1 MSEEKRPAVSVIVP
15 VYKVEDCLPA
25 CAESLLGQTFT
36 DFELIL
42 VDDGSP
48 DGCGALCD
56 SYAARDSRVKVI
68 HRQNGGLSA
77 ARNSGLDA
85 ARGEAIAFVDAD
97 DAVAP
102 DYLEKLRAALE
113 KAGADMAVCA
123 VEDVD
128 EAGAP
133 LSPPVLT
140 VPEEAGVFEGKELL
154 ARFFG
159 PASTCYTVA
168 WNKLYRRKL
177 WENLRY
183 PAGRIH
189 EDDAVA
195 HLLYWQAEKVV
206 CIPDVLYFYR
216 LRQGSICRTE
226 LRPSAFDGVDAAA
239 ARCRFFAAHG
249 RPDLAALALPGAW
262 RRYLSLCA
270 RCEAAPLT
278 WALAARWQE
287 AQAQMAGLLP
297 LLKGCPGLSPRE
309 KLGCRRWAKRALP
322 LPPKTDKLRVA
333 LLLPP
338 GLPMPAVKGGAVETL
353 AEHLARQNARFKEME
368 LAVLCQWD
376 EEAAGES
383 ARFADTLF
391 YYQTP
396 PAQDLAHR
404 LAVRLSALMGRP
416 VHWNRW
422 YAKPLPF
429 LKRLD
434 ADWYLGE
441 GGDLSGW
448 RQASRALGRGRFAAH
463 LHGETAGSAALDEIY
478 GRALC
483 ISEFVRRAWLSG
495 SGEGPESA
503 ALLPNCADID
513 LFHPAES
520 EADAAEAADLR
531 AKLGFDK
538 EDFVVL
544 FCGRTSPEKG
554 VHQLLAALGNIP
566 DERVKLLVAGSP
578 FFGAKDRSD
587 YADGLQK
594 QAAALGGRVK
604 FAGFVPNP
612 RLPGYYRM
620 ANAACFPALWQ
631 EPAGITAIEA
641 MACGCP
647 VIATE
652 SGGLPE
658 YLAGS
663 GAILLPRSEV
673 WEDGQLRGVPGV
685 PPLADTIARA
695 ILALK
700 ADPARAAAMAKAGRE
715 AAGRYA
721 PETYYHTLLAALEG
735 WRTEREIPGGA

>member
-1 MSEEKRPAVSVIVP
+1 MSEEKRPAISVIVP

-36 DFELIL
+36 DFELIF

-56 SYAARDSRVKVI
+56 SYAAQDSRVKVI
-68 HRQNGGLSA
+68 HQKNGGLSA
-77 ARNSGLDA
+77 ARNSGLDI
-85 ARGEAIAFVDAD
+85 ARGETIAFVDSD
-97 DAVAP
+97 DVVAA
-102 DYLEKLRAALE
+102 DYLEKLHAALE
-113 KAGADMAVCA
+113 ETGADMALCA

-128 EAGAP
+128 EALAP
-133 LSPPVLT
+133 LDERVLT
-140 VPEEAGVFEGKELL
+140 LPAAAGVFGGKELL
-154 ARFFG
+154 AEFFG
-159 PASTCYTVA
+159 PSSTYYTVA
-168 WNKLYRRKL
+168 WNKLYRREL
-177 WENLRY
+177 WQDLRY

-206 CIPDVLYFYR
+206 CLADVLYFYR
-216 LRQGSICRTE
+216 LRQGSICRTG

-239 ARCRFFAAHG
+239 ARCRFFAAQD

-270 RCEAAPLT
+270 QCEETALT
-278 WALAARWQE
+278 WPLAARWQE
-287 AQAQMAGLLP
+287 AQAQMATLLP
-297 LLKGCPGLSPRE
+297 LLKNCPGLSARE
-309 KLGCRRWAKRALP
+309 KLSCRRWAKRALP
-322 LPPKTDKLRVA
+322 LPPKTDKPRVA

-338 GLPMPAVKGGAVETL
+338 GLPVPAVKGGAVETL
-353 AEHLARQNARFKEME
+353 AEHLARQNAHFKEME

-396 PAQDLAHR
+396 PDQDLGHR
-404 LAVRLSALMGRP
+404 LKVRFSALLGKP
-416 VHWNRW
+416 IHWNRW
-422 YAKPLPF
+422 YAEPLDF

-441 GGDLSGW
+441 GGDLTGW

-463 LHGETAGSAALDEIY
+463 LHGETPGSAALDEIY
-478 GRALC
+478 SRALC
-483 ISEFVRRAWLSG
+483 ISQFVRSAWLAG

-503 ALLPNCADID
+503 ALVPNCADLD
-513 LFHPAES
+513 LFCPKAK
-520 EADAAEAADLR
+520 AGEAAALR
-531 AKLGFDK
+531 EKLGFGK

-554 VHQLLAALGNIP
+554 VHQLLAAMANIP
-566 DERVKLLVAGSP
+566 DEQVKLLVVGSP

-587 YADGLQK
+587 YADGLRK
-594 QAAALGGRVK
+594 QAETLGERVK

-612 RLPGYYRM
+612 ELPAYYRM

-647 VIATE
+647 VIATA

-663 GAILLPRSEV
+663 GAVILPQSEV
-673 WEDGQLRGVPGV
+673 WEDQQLRGVPGV
-685 PPLADTIARA
+685 PPLEKTIAEA

-715 AAGRYA
+715 AAGRYS
-721 PETYYHTLLAALEG
+721 PEAYYHTLLAALKS
-735 WRTEREIPGGA
+735 WSR

>member
-1 MSEEKRPAVSVIVP
+1 MSEEKRPAISVIVP

-36 DFELIL
+36 DFELIF

-56 SYAARDSRVKVI
+56 GYAAKDSRVKVI
-68 HRQNGGLSA
+68 HQQNGGLSA
-77 ARNSGLDA
+77 ARNAGLDIA
-85 ARGEAIAFVDAD
+85 AGDAIAFVDSD
-97 DAVAP
+97 DVVAA
-102 DYLEKLRAALE
+102 DYLEKLHAALE
-113 KAGADMAVCA
+113 EAGADMALCA

-128 EAGAP
+128 EGLAP
-133 LSPPVLT
+133 LGERALT
-140 VPEEAGVFEGKELL
+140 LPAAAGVTGGQDLL
-154 ARFFG
+154 AEFFG
-159 PASTCYTVA
+159 PSSTYYTVA
-168 WNKLYRRKL
+168 WNKLYRREL
-177 WENLRY
+177 WQDLRY

-195 HLLYWQAEKVV
+195 HLLFWQAKKVV
-206 CIPDVLYFYR
+206 CLADVLYFYR
-216 LRQGSICRTE
+216 LRQGSICRTG

-239 ARCRFFAAHG
+239 ARCRFFTAHS

-262 RRYLSLCA
+262 RRYLALCA
-270 RCEAAPLT
+270 QCGENALT
-278 WALAARWQE
+278 WPLAARWQE
-287 AQAQMAGLLP
+287 AQAQMATLLP
-297 LLKGCPGLSPRE
+297 LLKNCPGLSARE
-309 KLGCRRWAKRALP
+309 KLSCRRWAKRALP
-322 LPPKTDKLRVA
+322 LPPKTDKMRVA

-338 GLPMPAVKGGAVETL
+338 GLPVPAVKGGAVETL

-376 EEAAGES
+376 EDAAGES

-396 PAQDLAHR
+396 PVQTLGHR
-404 LAVRLSALMGRP
+404 LAVRLSALVGKP
-416 VHWNRW
+416 IHWNRW

-434 ADWYLGE
+434 ADWYLAE
-441 GGDLSGW
+441 GGDLTGW

-463 LHGETAGSAALDEIY
+463 LHGETPGSAALDEICP
-478 GRALC
+478 RALC
-483 ISEFVRRAWLSG
+483 ISQFVRSAWLAG

-503 ALLPNCADID
+503 ALVPNCADLD
-513 LFHPAES
+513 LFCPEGKAG
-520 EADAAEAADLR
+520 EAAALR
-531 AKLGFDK
+531 EKLGFGK
-538 EDFVVL
+538 GDFVVL

-554 VHQLLAALGNIP
+554 VHQLLAAMANIP
-566 DERVKLLVAGSP
+566 DEQVKLLVVGSP
-578 FFGAKDRSD
+578 FFGAKARSG
-587 YADGLQK
+587 YADGLQSR
-594 QAAALGGRVK
+594 AEALGGRVK

-612 RLPGYYRM
+612 ELPAYYRM
-620 ANAACFPALWQ
+620 ASAACFPALWQ

-647 VIATE
+647 VIATA

-658 YLAGS
+658 YLEGS
-663 GAILLPRSEV
+663 GAVILPQSEV
-673 WEDGQLRGVPGV
+673 WEDGQLRGVAGV
-685 PPLADTIARA
+685 PPLENTIAEA

-700 ADPARAAAMAKAGRE
+700 ADPARAAAMAKAGRK

-721 PETYYHTLLAALEG
+721 PETYYRTLLAALQG
-735 WRTEREIPGGA
+735 WSR

>member
-1 MSEEKRPAVSVIVP
+1 MSEEKRPAISVIVP

-25 CAESLLGQTFT
+25 CAESLLSQTFT
-36 DFELIL
+36 DFELIF

-48 DGCGALCD
+48 DGCGDLCD
-56 SYAARDSRVKVI
+56 KYAAKDSRVKVI
-68 HRQNGGLSA
+68 HQKNGGLSA
-77 ARNSGLDA
+77 ARNSGLDIA
-85 ARGEAIAFVDAD
+85 AGEAIAFVDSD
-97 DAVAP
+97 DVVTP
-102 DYLEKLRAALE
+102 DYLEKLYAALE
-113 KAGADMAVCA
+113 KTGADMAVCA

-133 LSPPVLT
+133 LEMRVLT
-140 VPEEAGVFEGKELL
+140 LPAAAGVFGGKELL
-154 ARFFG
+154 AEFFG
-159 PASTCYTVA
+159 PSSTYYTVA
-168 WNKLYRRKL
+168 WNKLYRRGL
-177 WENLRY
+177 WETLRY

-195 HLLYWQAEKVV
+195 HLLFWQAERVV
-206 CIPDVLYFYR
+206 CLADLLYHYR
-216 LRQGSICRTE
+216 LRQGSICRTG

-239 ARCRFFAAHG
+239 ARCRFFAEHD

-270 RCEAAPLT
+270 QCEQTALT
-278 WALAARWQE
+278 WPLAARWQE
-287 AQAQMAGLLP
+287 AQARMATLLP
-297 LLKGCPGLSPRE
+297 LLKGCPGLSARE
-309 KLGCRRWAKRALP
+309 KLSCRRWARRALP
-322 LPPKTDKLRVA
+322 LPPKTDKPRVA

-338 GLPMPAVKGGAVETL
+338 GLPVPAVKGGAVETL
-353 AEHLARQNARFKEME
+353 AEHLIRQNARFKEME
-368 LAVLCQWD
+368 LAVVCQWD

-396 PAQDLAHR
+396 PAQDLGHR
-404 LAVRLSALMGRP
+404 LAVRLSALVGKP
-416 VHWNRW
+416 IHWNRW

-429 LKRLD
+429 LTRLN

-441 GGDLSGW
+441 GGDLTGW
-448 RQASRALGRGRFAAH
+448 RQASRALERGRFVAH
-463 LHGETAGSAALDEIY
+463 LHGETPGSPALDEIY
-478 GRALC
+478 SHALC

-495 SGEGPESA
+495 SGEGPERA
-503 ALLPNCADID
+503 ALLPNCADLD
-513 LFHPAES
+513 LFRPEGN
-520 EADAAEAADLR
+520 EGEAAALR

-554 VHQLLAALGNIP
+554 VHQLLAAMANIP
-566 DERVKLLVAGSP
+566 DEQVKLLVVGSP
-578 FFGAKDRSD
+578 FFGAEGRSD
-587 YADGLQK
+587 YADDLQRR
-594 QAAALGGRVK
+594 AEALGGRVK

-612 RLPGYYRM
+612 ELPAYYRLT
-620 ANAACFPALWQ
+620 NAACFPALWQ

-647 VIATE
+647 VIATQ
-652 SGGLPE
+652 SGGMPE

-673 WEDGQLRGVPGV
+673 WEDGRLRGVPGV
-685 PPLADTIARA
+685 PPLENTIAEA

-700 ADPARAAAMAKAGRE
+700 ADPARAAAMAKAGRK

-721 PETYYHTLLAALEG
+721 PETYYRTLLAALQG
-735 WRTEREIPGGA
+735 WSRNQ

>member
-36 DFELIL
+36 DFELIF

-56 SYAARDSRVKVI
+56 GYATQDSRVKVI
-68 HRQNGGLSA
+68 HQKNGGLSA
-77 ARNSGLDA
+77 ARNSGLDI
-85 ARGEAIAFVDAD
+85 ARGETIAFVDSD
-97 DAVAP
+97 DVVAA
-102 DYLEKLRAALE
+102 DYLEKLHAALE
-113 KAGADMAVCA
+113 ETGADMALCA

-128 EAGAP
+128 EA
-133 LSPPVLT
+133 LSPLDERVLT
-140 VPEEAGVFEGKELL
+140 LPAAAGAFGGKELL
-154 ARFFG
+154 AEFFG
-159 PASTCYTVA
+159 PSSTYYTVA
-168 WNKLYRRKL
+168 WNKLYRREL
-177 WENLRY
+177 WQDLRY

-195 HLLYWQAEKVV
+195 HLLFWQAEKVV
-206 CIPDVLYFYR
+206 CLADVLYFYR
-216 LRQGSICRTE
+216 LRQGSICRTG

-239 ARCRFFAAHG
+239 ARCRFFAAHS

-262 RRYLSLCA
+262 RRYLALCA
-270 RCEAAPLT
+270 QCEETALT
-278 WALAARWQE
+278 WPLAARWQE
-287 AQAQMAGLLP
+287 AQAQMATLLP
-297 LLKGCPGLSPRE
+297 ILKNCPGLSPRE
-309 KLGCRRWAKRALP
+309 KLSCRRWAKRALP
-322 LPPKTDKLRVA
+322 LPPQADKMRVA

-338 GLPMPAVKGGAVETL
+338 GLPVPAVKGGAVETL

-396 PAQDLAHR
+396 PAQGLGHR
-404 LAVRLSALMGRP
+404 LAVRFSALLGKP
-416 VHWNRW
+416 IHWNRW
-422 YAKPLPF
+422 YAEPLDF

-441 GGDLSGW
+441 GGDLTGW

-463 LHGETAGSAALDEIY
+463 LHGETPGSAALDEIY
-478 GRALC
+478 SRALC
-483 ISEFVRRAWLSG
+483 ISEFVRRAWLAG
-495 SGEGPESA
+495 SAEAPESA
-503 ALLPNCADID
+503 ALVPNCADTG
-513 LFHPAES
+513 LFCPEGKAG
-520 EADAAEAADLR
+520 EAAALR
-531 AKLGFDK
+531 EKLGFDK

-554 VHQLLAALGNIP
+554 VHQLLAAMANIP
-566 DERVKLLVAGSP
+566 DEQVKLLVVGSP

-587 YADGLQK
+587 YAEGLQK
-594 QAAALGGRVK
+594 QAETLGGRVK

-612 RLPGYYRM
+612 ELPAYYRM

-647 VIATE
+647 VIATA

-663 GAILLPRSEV
+663 GAVILPQSEV
-673 WEDGQLRGVPGV
+673 WEDQQLRGVPGV
-685 PPLADTIARA
+685 PPLENTIAEA

-715 AAGRYA
+715 AAGRYS
-721 PETYYHTLLAALEG
+721 PEAYYHTLLAALKS
-735 WRTEREIPGGA
+735 WSRNQ

>member
-1 MSEEKRPAVSVIVP
+1 MSEEKRPAISVIVP

-36 DFELIL
+36 DFELIF

-56 SYAARDSRVKVI
+56 GYAAQDSRVKVI
-68 HRQNGGLSA
+68 HQKNGGLSA
-77 ARNSGLDA
+77 ARNSGLDI
-85 ARGEAIAFVDAD
+85 ARGETIAFVDSD
-97 DAVAP
+97 DVVAA
-102 DYLEKLRAALE
+102 DYLEKLHAALE
-113 KAGADMAVCA
+113 ETGADMALCA

-128 EAGAP
+128 EALAP
-133 LSPPVLT
+133 LDEQVLT
-140 VPEEAGVFEGKELL
+140 LPAAAGVFGGRDLL
-154 ARFFG
+154 AEFFG
-159 PASTCYTVA
+159 PSSTYYTVA
-168 WNKLYRRKL
+168 WNKLYRREL
-177 WENLRY
+177 WQDLRY

-195 HLLYWQAEKVV
+195 HLLFWQAEKVV
-206 CIPDVLYFYR
+206 CLADVLYFYR
-216 LRQGSICRTE
+216 LRQGSICRTG

-239 ARCRFFAAHG
+239 ARCRFFAAQG

-262 RRYLSLCA
+262 RRYLALCA
-270 RCEAAPLT
+270 QCEKTALAWP
-278 WALAARWQE
+278 LAARWQE
-287 AQAQMAGLLP
+287 SQAQMATLLP
-297 LLKGCPGLSPRE
+297 LLKNCPGLSPRE
-309 KLGCRRWAKRALP
+309 RLSCRRWAKRALP
-322 LPPKTDKLRVA
+322 LPPKTDKPRVA

-338 GLPMPAVKGGAVETL
+338 GLPVPAVKGGAVETL

-391 YYQTP
+391 YYQMP
-396 PAQDLAHR
+396 PAQDLGHR
-404 LAVRLSALMGRP
+404 LAVRLSALVGKP
-416 VHWNRW
+416 IHWNRW
-422 YAKPLPF
+422 YAEPLDF

-441 GGDLSGW
+441 GGDLTGW
-448 RQASRALGRGRFAAH
+448 RQASRALGRGRLAAH
-463 LHGETAGSAALDEIY
+463 LHGETPGSAVLDEIY
-478 GRALC
+478 SRALC
-483 ISEFVRRAWLSG
+483 ISEFVRGAWLAG
-495 SGEGPESA
+495 SAEAPESA
-503 ALLPNCADID
+503 ALVPNCADIS
-513 LFHPAES
+513 LFCPEGK
-520 EADAAEAADLR
+520 EGEAAALR
-531 AKLGFDK
+531 EKLGFDK

-554 VHQLLAALGNIP
+554 VHQLLAAMANIP
-566 DERVKLLVAGSP
+566 DEQVKLLVVGSP

-587 YADGLQK
+587 YADGLRK
-594 QAAALGGRVK
+594 QAETLGERVK

-612 RLPGYYRM
+612 ELPAYYRM

-647 VIATE
+647 VIATA

-663 GAILLPRSEV
+663 GAVILPQSEV
-673 WEDGQLRGVPGV
+673 WEDQQLRGVPGV
-685 PPLADTIARA
+685 PPLENTIAEA

-715 AAGRYA
+715 AAGRYS
-721 PETYYHTLLAALEG
+721 PEAYYHTLLAALKS
-735 WRTEREIPGGA
+735 WSRNQ

>member
-1 MSEEKRPAVSVIVP
+1 MSEAKRPAISVIVP
-15 VYKVEDCLPA
+15 VYNVEDCLPA

-36 DFELIL
+36 DFELIF

-56 SYAARDSRVKVI
+56 GYAAKDSRVKVV

-77 ARNSGLDA
+77 ARNSGLDIA
-85 ARGEAIAFVDAD
+85 QGEAIAFVDSD
-97 DAVAP
+97 DLVAA
-102 DYLEKLRAALE
+102 DYLEKLHAALGE
-113 KAGADMAVCA
+113 SGADMALCA

-133 LSPPVLT
+133 LNERVLT
-140 VPEEAGVFEGKELL
+140 VPEETGVFGGKELL
-154 ARFFG
+154 ANFFG

-177 WENLRY
+177 WQDLRY
-183 PAGRIH
+183 PEGRIH

-195 HLLYWQAEKVV
+195 HLLFWQAEKVV
-206 CIPDVLYFYR
+206 CLSDVLYFYR
-216 LRQGSICRTE
+216 LRQGSICRTG

-239 ARCRFFAAHG
+239 ARCRFFTAHD

-262 RRYLSLCA
+262 RRYLALCA
-270 RCEAAPLT
+270 QCEETALT
-278 WALAARWQE
+278 WPLAARWQE
-287 AQAQMAGLLP
+287 AQAQMATLLP
-297 LLKGCPGLSPRE
+297 LLNACPGLSARE
-309 KLGCRRWAKRALP
+309 KLSCRRWAKRALP
-322 LPPKTDKLRVA
+322 LPPKTDKMRVV

-338 GLPMPAVKGGAVETL
+338 GLPVPAVKGGAVETL

-376 EEAAGES
+376 ETAAGES

-396 PAQDLAHR
+396 PVQTLGHR
-404 LAVRLSALMGRP
+404 LKVRLSALLGKP

-422 YAKPLPF
+422 YAAALPF

-441 GGDLSGW
+441 GGDLTGW
-448 RQASRALGRGRFAAH
+448 RQASRALGRSRFAAH

-478 GRALC
+478 SRALC
-483 ISEFVRRAWLSG
+483 ISEFVRGKWLEG
-495 SGEGPESA
+495 SGEAPESA
-503 ALLPNCADID
+503 ALLPNCADLG
-513 LFHPAES
+513 LFCPEGQKG
-520 EADAAEAADLR
+520 ETAALR
-531 AKLGFDK
+531 EKFGFSPT
-538 EDFVVL
+538 DFVVL
-544 FCGRTSPEKG
+544 FCGRTCPEKG
-554 VHQLLAALGNIP
+554 VHQLLAAMNNIP
-566 DERVKLLVAGSP
+566 DADVKLLVAGSP
-578 FFGAKDRSD
+578 FFGAQERSD
-587 YADGLQK
+587 YADGLRK
-594 QAAALGGRVK
+594 QAEALGQRVK

-612 RLPGYYRM
+612 KLPAYYRM

-647 VIATE
+647 VIATD

-663 GAILLPRSEV
+663 GAIILPRSERV
-673 WEDGQLRGVPGV
+673 ENERLVPVPGV
-685 PPLADTIARA
+685 PPLEKTIAEA
-695 ILALK
+695 ILTLK

-721 PETYYHTLLAALEG
+721 PASYYRTLLDALKG
-735 WRTEREIPGGA
+735 WKNR

>member
-36 DFELIL
+36 DFELIF

-56 SYAARDSRVKVI
+56 GYAAQDSRVKVI
-68 HRQNGGLSA
+68 HQKNGGLSA
-77 ARNSGLDA
+77 ARNSGLDI
-85 ARGEAIAFVDAD
+85 ARGETIAFVDSD
-97 DAVAP
+97 DVVAA
-102 DYLEKLRAALE
+102 DYLEKLHAALE
-113 KAGADMAVCA
+113 ETGADMALCA

-128 EAGAP
+128 EALAP
-133 LSPPVLT
+133 LDERVLT
-140 VPEEAGVFEGKELL
+140 LPAAAGAFGGKELL
-154 ARFFG
+154 AEFFG
-159 PASTCYTVA
+159 PSSTYYTVA
-168 WNKLYRRKL
+168 WNKLYRREL
-177 WENLRY
+177 WQDLRY

-206 CIPDVLYFYR
+206 CLADVLYFYR
-216 LRQGSICRTE
+216 LRQGSICRTG

-239 ARCRFFAAHG
+239 ARCRFFAAQD

-262 RRYLSLCA
+262 RRYLALCA
-270 RCEAAPLT
+270 QCEKTALT
-278 WALAARWQE
+278 WPLAARWQE
-287 AQAQMAGLLP
+287 AQAQMATLLP
-297 LLKGCPGLSPRE
+297 LLKNCPGLSARE
-309 KLGCRRWAKRALP
+309 KLSCRRWAKRALP
-322 LPPKTDKLRVA
+322 LPPKTDKPRVA

-338 GLPMPAVKGGAVETL
+338 GLPVPAVKGGAVETL

-396 PAQDLAHR
+396 PAQGLGHR
-404 LAVRLSALMGRP
+404 LKVRFSALLGKP
-416 VHWNRW
+416 IHWNRW
-422 YAKPLPF
+422 YAEPLDF

-441 GGDLSGW
+441 GGDLTGW

-463 LHGETAGSAALDEIY
+463 LHGETPGSAALDEIY
-478 GRALC
+478 SRALC
-483 ISEFVRRAWLSG
+483 ISEFVRGAWLAG
-495 SGEGPESA
+495 SAEAPESA
-503 ALLPNCADID
+503 ALVPNCADTG
-513 LFHPAES
+513 LFCPEGKAG
-520 EADAAEAADLR
+520 EAAALR
-531 AKLGFDK
+531 EKLGFDK

-554 VHQLLAALGNIP
+554 VHQLLAAMANIP
-566 DERVKLLVAGSP
+566 DEQVKLLVVGSP

-594 QAAALGGRVK
+594 QAETLGERVK

-612 RLPGYYRM
+612 ELPAYYRM

-647 VIATE
+647 VIATA

-663 GAILLPRSEV
+663 GAVILPQSEV
-673 WEDGQLRGVPGV
+673 WEDQQLRGVPGV
-685 PPLADTIARA
+685 PPLENTIAEA

-715 AAGRYA
+715 AAGRYS
-721 PETYYHTLLAALEG
+721 PEAYYHTLLAALKS
-735 WRTEREIPGGA
+735 WSRNQ

>member
-1 MSEEKRPAVSVIVP
+1 MSNAKRPAVSVIVP

-36 DFELIL
+36 DFELIF

-56 SYAARDSRVKVI
+56 GYAAKDSRVKVI

-77 ARNSGLDA
+77 ARNSGLDVA
-85 ARGEAIAFVDAD
+85 EGETIAFVDSD
-97 DAVAP
+97 DVVAA
-102 DYLEKLRAALE
+102 DYLEKLHAALE
-113 KAGADMAVCA
+113 ESGADMALCA

-133 LSPPVLT
+133 LHERVLT
-140 VPEEAGVFEGKELL
+140 VPEATGVFGGRELL
-154 ARFFG
+154 ANFFG

-177 WENLRY
+177 WDSLRY

-206 CIPDVLYFYR
+206 CLADVLYFYR
-216 LRQGSICRTE
+216 LRQGSICRTG

-239 ARCRFFAAHG
+239 ARCRFFTAHS

-262 RRYLSLCA
+262 RRYLALCA
-270 RCEAAPLT
+270 QCEETALT
-278 WALAARWQE
+278 WPLAARWQE
-287 AQAQMAGLLP
+287 AQAQMATLLP
-297 LLKGCPGLSPRE
+297 LLKGCPGLSARE
-309 KLGCRRWAKRALP
+309 KLSCRRWAKRALP
-322 LPPKTDKLRVA
+322 LPPKGEKPRVA

-338 GLPMPAVKGGAVETL
+338 GLPVPAVKGGAVETL

-376 EEAAGES
+376 ETAAGES

-396 PAQDLAHR
+396 PAQTLSHR
-404 LAVRLSALMGRP
+404 LKVRLSALLGKP

-422 YAKPLPF
+422 YAAALPF
-429 LKRLD
+429 LKRLN

-441 GGDLSGW
+441 GGDLTGW
-448 RQASRALGRGRFAAH
+448 RQASRALGRDRFAAH
-463 LHGETAGSAALDEIY
+463 LHGETAGSAALDAIY
-478 GRALC
+478 SRALC
-483 ISEFVRRAWLSG
+483 ISEFVRGKWLAG
-495 SGEGPESA
+495 SGEAPESA
-503 ALLPNCADID
+503 ALVPNCADLD
-513 LFHPAES
+513 LFRPGGQEG
-520 EADAAEAADLR
+520 ETAALR
-531 AKLGFDK
+531 EKFGF
-538 EDFVVL
+538 EPTDFVVF
-544 FCGRTSPEKG
+544 FCGRTCPEKG
-554 VHQLLAALGNIP
+554 VHQLLAAMAGIP
-566 DERVKLLVAGSP
+566 DASVKLLVAGSP
-578 FFGAKDRSD
+578 FFGAQERSD
-587 YADGLQK
+587 YADGLRK
-594 QAAALGGRVK
+594 QAEALGERVK

-612 RLPGYYRM
+612 RLPAYYRM

-641 MACGCP
+641 MGCGCP
-647 VIATE
+647 VIATD

-663 GAILLPRSEV
+663 GAVILPRSETF
-673 WEDGQLRGVPGV
+673 EDERLMPVPGV
-685 PPLADTIARA
+685 PPLEKTIAEA

-721 PETYYHTLLAALEG
+721 PASYYRTLLDALEG
-735 WRTEREIPGGA
+735 WKNR